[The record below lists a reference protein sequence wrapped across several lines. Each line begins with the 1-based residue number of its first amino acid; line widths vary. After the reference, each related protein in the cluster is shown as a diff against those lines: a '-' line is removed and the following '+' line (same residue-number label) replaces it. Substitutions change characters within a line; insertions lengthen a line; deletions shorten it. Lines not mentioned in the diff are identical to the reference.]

1 MPRDLSPQ
9 ELEFYNQRSLTK
21 NILEQPEPVMGRGE
35 LFGSEIDRLQGK
47 VYGLAEATGLR
58 AARDLRLA
66 NEFEANRVSAAY
78 YRQTG
83 NPRTMSEISSP
94 GDIFS
99 FGLDKAV
106 ENSPAILFATAFAA
120 LVILRR
126 ASNKGPTRKD

>member
-9 ELEFYNQRSLTK
+9 ELEFYKQRSLTK

-47 VYGLAEATGLR
+47 VYGLAEAAGLR
-58 AARDLRLA
+58 WARDLHLA
-66 NEFEANRVSAAY
+66 NEAEANRVYNAY

-94 GDIFS
+94 GDVIS

-106 ENSPAILFATAFAA
+106 ESSPAILLASAFVA

-126 ASNKGPTRKD
+126 VRNKIPTRKV